1 MLDLNNRLEP
11 CSICKHEY
19 TTIHLEST
27 SGWEIHVC
35 ASCVEATKYNFIWM
49 CLNCGKIYIRPKS
62 LVIKNINDYELRK
75 AYARCANM
83 QIIQGLDMCM
93 ECDPDRLF
101 NSMNVMKI
109 EAQC

>member
-1 MLDLNNRLEP
+1 MFDLNNRLEP
-11 CSICKHEY
+11 CFICKREY
-19 TTIHLEST
+19 KTIHLESA
-27 SGWEIHVC
+27 SGWKIHVC

-75 AYARCANM
+75 EYIHCADM
-83 QIIQGLDMCM
+83 QIIQGIDMCM

-101 NSMNVMKI
+101 NSMNVMKT